1 MITVNLSKDIG
12 NDSHSYTILNVRGI
26 AVLLLFAETDSC
38 KVSSGI
44 ITNDFVCLIL
54 VLNFKVRIQIT

>member
-12 NDSHSYTILNVRGI
+12 NDSHSYTILDVRGI

-38 KVSSGI
+38 
-44 ITNDFVCLIL
+44 
-54 VLNFKVRIQIT
+54 